1 MTQHITDFRTFGS
14 WIHYAKAM
22 WDEVGFLRCDDSV
35 VLKSRSK

>member
-22 WDEVGFLRCDDSV
+22 WDEVGIFEM
-35 VLKSRSK
+35 